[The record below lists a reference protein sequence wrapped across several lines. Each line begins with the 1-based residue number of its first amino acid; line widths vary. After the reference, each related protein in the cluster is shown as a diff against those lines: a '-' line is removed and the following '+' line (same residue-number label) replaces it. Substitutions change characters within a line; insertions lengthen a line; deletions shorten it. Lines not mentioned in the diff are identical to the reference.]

1 MGRDRIILKAEG
13 EQSTWRAD
21 WIRKEC
27 EESRRRRE
35 QRLTCI
41 VNVLFSDCKL
51 VRKGGVEV
59 EVSGV
64 GAQ

>member
-1 MGRDRIILKAEG
+1 MGRDRIIPKADG

-51 VRKGGVEV
+51 VRKEGVEV